1 MGILQ
6 ARILSELSRPPPGD
20 LPNLGIEPRS
30 PKMQTDSLLSE
41 PPWKPIDILG
51 GDVKY
56 GIDYMILDFRR
67 KVRTEILNLGDI
79 MMKLK
84 F

>member
-1 MGILQ
+1 MQ
-6 ARILSELSRPPPGD
+6 A
-20 LPNLGIEPRS
+20 
-30 PKMQTDSLLSE
+30 DSLLSE
-41 PPWKPIDILG
+41 PLGKPIDILG

-56 GIDYMILDFRR
+56 GVDYTILDFRR

-84 F
+84 FQSMGINEIN

>member
-1 MGILQ
+1 MQ
-6 ARILSELSRPPPGD
+6 A
-20 LPNLGIEPRS
+20 
-30 PKMQTDSLLSE
+30 DSLLSE
-41 PPWKPIDILG
+41 PLGKPIDILG

-56 GIDYMILDFRR
+56 GVGYTILDFRR

-84 F
+84 FQSMGINEIN

>member
-1 MGILQ
+1 
-6 ARILSELSRPPPGD
+6 
-20 LPNLGIEPRS
+20 
-30 PKMQTDSLLSE
+30 MQTDSLLSE
-41 PPWKPIDILG
+41 PPGKPIDILG

-84 F
+84 FRSMGVNETT